1 MDWFDKCG
9 DDDEH
14 VKDDEGD
21 DDDDDDDD
29 DVAVIIIK
37 LHSRLDRRGT
47 RRPNSTFWPHRM
59 YLSQEIQGTQN
70 VFKTYSNSFKTYLL
84 FVTDAMDIVRGE
96 IFVMWNFLCVPILNV
111 EKH

>member
-21 DDDDDDDD
+21 ADDDDDDADDD
-29 DVAVIIIK
+29 DVAVIIIE

-59 YLSQEIQGTQN
+59 YLSRKIQGTQN

-96 IFVMWNFLCVPILNV
+96 IFVMWNFYHRQVI
-111 EKH
+111 